1 MARYKY
7 LGEPPQQGFTMS
19 DMFKLQLPTK
29 SGAIATYLPV
39 APATQFV
46 VGADLGYDFTE
57 QFSVLA
63 LESDPRFQ
71 KIA

>member
-19 DMFKLQLPTK
+19 DMNKLQLPTK
-29 SGAIATYLPV
+29 SGKIATYLPV
-39 APATQFV
+39 QPATQFPI
-46 VGADLGYDFTE
+46 GQDLGYDFTDPI
-57 QFSVLA
+57 SVTVLN
-63 LESDPRFQ
+63 SDPRFQ